1 MGLVNTFTGI
11 KKMTIKKKATVIAK
25 QIRGTTGIDFVLANK
40 IAKRFVRSGTP
51 AVDVVHDFPS
61 CVRKTDVTEDDGD
74 VTYRAE
80 VFGPKGT
87 LVL

>member
-1 MGLVNTFTGI
+1 
-11 KKMTIKKKATVIAK
+11 MTIKKKAAVTAK
-25 QIRGTTGIDFVLANK
+25 QIRRTTGIDFVLANK
-40 IAKRFVRSGTP
+40 IAKTFVRSGTP
-51 AVDVVHDFPS
+51 AVDLVHDFPT

-74 VTYRAE
+74 LIYRAE